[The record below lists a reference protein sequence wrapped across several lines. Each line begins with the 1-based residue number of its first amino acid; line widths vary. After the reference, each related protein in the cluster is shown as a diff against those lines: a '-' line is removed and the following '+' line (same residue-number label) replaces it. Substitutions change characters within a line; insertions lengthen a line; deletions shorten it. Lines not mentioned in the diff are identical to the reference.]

1 MKARASHTTGGS
13 PLIVGIDARHLRDF
27 GIGTYIRNL
36 LSEIAAADPNIEYRV
51 IHSPGDREL
60 LAALPGN
67 FQLFAYPHQDGERL
81 DHFRF
86 PWFLR
91 SLHVDLTHIPLN
103 RVPLFMPR
111 PYVVTVHDISNL
123 LFEPGEGLLPQ
134 LRRARIKRGLARAA
148 RVIAVSSATR
158 RDVVQTLAIHEE
170 RVHLIYNAL
179 DPNFLQPRPMINAR
193 AAGPDA
199 ETFERRRILERY
211 QIHYP
216 YLLYVGQIRPQKNI
230 PRLVEAF
237 AVVRN
242 QLKDHPDFRDLRL
255 IVIGDQISK
264 YPAVRRAVIES
275 RVEDAVRFLGFVPFD
290 TLRIFYE
297 KAEAFVFP
305 SLYEGFGLAPLEAM
319 ACGAPVVTSAAS
331 SLPEVVA
338 DSAVLVN
345 PENVFDIA
353 RGILDTLLDAPL
365 RARLVAKGR
374 ERARYF
380 SWREAA
386 RRVVQ
391 VYRLAAGGLTAADAP
406 DPEND

>member
-1 MKARASHTTGGS
+1 LKAGAGSQIGGS
-13 PLIVGIDARHLRDF
+13 TFTVGIDARHLRDF

-36 LSEIAAADPNIEYRV
+36 LPEIGAADPRIEYRV
-51 IHSPGDREL
+51 VYTPGDKEL
-60 LAALPGN
+60 LASLPSN
-67 FQLFAYPHQDGERL
+67 FQLFPYPRQDRERL
-81 DHFRF
+81 DHIRF
-86 PWFLR
+86 PWFMRGLE
-91 SLHVDLTHIPLN
+91 VDLTHIPLN
-103 RVPLFMPR
+103 RVALFMPR

-123 LFEPGEGLLPQ
+123 LFEPGEGLMPH
-134 LRRARIKRGLARAA
+134 LRRARFKRGLARAE

-158 RDVVQTLAIHEE
+158 RDVVQTLSIPEE

-179 DPNFLQPRPMINAR
+179 DPKFLQPRPMINAR
-193 AAGPDA
+193 AAGPDS

-275 RVEDAVRFLGFVPFD
+275 RVEEAVRFLGFVPFD

-297 KAEAFVFP
+297 KAEAFIFP

-338 DSAVLVN
+338 DAAVLVN

-353 RGILDTLLDAPL
+353 RGILDALLDNAL
-365 RARLVAKGR
+365 RSRLIAKGR

-380 SWREAA
+380 SWREAG

-391 VYRLAAGGLTAADAP
+391 VYRLAAGQGEDSADGP
-406 DPEND
+406 G

>member
-1 MKARASHTTGGS
+1 MKAGARS
-13 PLIVGIDARHLRDF
+13 PLDGPRFTVGIDARHLRDF

-36 LSEIAAADPNIEYRV
+36 LAALGAVDPGIEYRLV
-51 IHSPGDREL
+51 CTPGDQDL
-60 LAALPGN
+60 LASLPSN
-67 FQLFAYPHQDGERL
+67 FQFFPYPHQDREPL
-81 DHFRF
+81 DHVRF
-86 PWFLR
+86 PWFVR
-91 SLHVDLTHIPLN
+91 GLHVDLTHIPLN

-123 LFEPGEGLLPQ
+123 LFEPGEGLMPQ
-134 LRRARIKRGLARAA
+134 LRRARIKRGLARAQ

-158 RDVVQTLAIHEE
+158 RDVVQTLSIPEE

-199 ETFERRRILERY
+199 ETFERRRIMERY

-275 RVEDAVRFLGFVPFD
+275 RVEEAVRFLGFVPLD

-319 ACGAPVVTSAAS
+319 ACGVPVVTSSAT

-338 DSAVLVN
+338 DAAVLVN

-353 RGILDTLLDAPL
+353 RGILDALLDETL
-365 RARLVAKGR
+365 RRRLIARGR
-374 ERARYF
+374 ERARFF
-380 SWREAA
+380 SWRETA

-391 VYRLAAGGLTAADAP
+391 VYRLAAGRPENTAA
-406 DPEND
+406 E

>member
-1 MKARASHTTGGS
+1 MQGRAGSTIDSS

-36 LSEIAAADPNIEYRV
+36 LSEIGNADPNIEYRV
-51 IHSPGDREL
+51 VHAPGDRDL
-60 LAALPGN
+60 LAALSPA
-67 FQLFAYPHQDGERL
+67 FQFFEDPHHDRERL
-81 DHFRF
+81 DHVRL
-86 PWFLR
+86 PWLLR
-91 SLHVDLTHIPLN
+91 GLHLDLTHIPLN
-103 RVPLFMPR
+103 RVPVFMPR
-111 PYVVTVHDISNL
+111 PYVVTVHDISSL
-123 LFEPGEGLLPQ
+123 LFESGEGLMPQ
-134 LRRARIKRGLARAA
+134 LRRARAKRGLNRAE
-148 RVIAVSSATR
+148 RVIAVSAATR
-158 RDVVQTLAIHEE
+158 RDVVQTLGVHED

-242 QLKDHPDFRDLRL
+242 QLKDHPEFRDLRL
-255 IVIGDQISK
+255 IVIGDHISK

-319 ACGAPVVTSAAS
+319 ACGVPVVTSAAS

-345 PENVFDIA
+345 PENVFDIS
-353 RGILDTLLDAPL
+353 RGILDVLLDAPL
-365 RARLVAKGR
+365 RVRLIAKGR

-391 VYRLAAGGLTAADAP
+391 VYRLAAGSVKDGSAGL
-406 DPEND
+406 